1 MNLMEKKQII
11 FLITITKQLSH
22 NQITFN
28 QITLS
33 HQLIK
38 AIKIIKAILTNK
50 VNYINLGG

>member
-38 AIKIIKAILTNK
+38 TIKIIKAILTNK